1 MCLVMGEAGTGK
13 SCILRVVESKYG
25 SGSVLI
31 MAPTGVANGQNIH
44 SACRESERDYQI
56 YHLFE

>member
-1 MCLVMGEAGTGK
+1 MGEAGTGK